1 MTLGPIELL
10 VIGFPGNQFT
20 GGILPEIEQLVD
32 DGIITIV
39 DALIVYKGDD
49 GVVEIIELDQIDAV
63 QDVAALS
70 KFIDEGN
77 GLLSEED
84 MEGFADALEPGSSAA
99 ALAFEHTW
107 FKPLRDEILDSG
119 GILLANMRIPGLVVD
134 EVLAA
139 VAALEDE

>member
-1 MTLGPIELL
+1 MALGPIELL

-20 GGILPEIEQLVD
+20 GGILPEIERLVD
-32 DGIITIV
+32 NDVITLV
-39 DALIVYKGDD
+39 DALLVYKDD
-49 GVVEIIELDQIDAV
+49 NGGVEIIELDQVDAS

-70 KFIDEGN
+70 QFLEEGN
-77 GLLSEED
+77 GLISEED

-107 FKPLRDEILDSG
+107 FKPLRDELVESG
-119 GILLANMRIPGLVVD
+119 GILLANMRVPGLVVD

-139 VAALEDE
+139 VAALENE

>member
-10 VIGFPGNQFT
+10 VIGFPGNRFT
-20 GGILPEIEQLVD
+20 GGILPEIERLID
-32 DGIITIV
+32 DGVITIV
-39 DALIVYKGDD
+39 DALLIYKDDD
-49 GVVEIIELDQIDAV
+49 GDVEIVELDQVDAG

-70 KFIDEGN
+70 KFLDESN
-77 GLLSEED
+77 GLISDED

-107 FKPLRDEILDSG
+107 FKPLRDELVGSG

-139 VAALEDE
+139 VAALENE

>member
-1 MTLGPIELL
+1 MALGPIELL

-20 GGILPEIEQLVD
+20 GGILPEIERLVD
-32 DGIITIV
+32 DDVITLV
-39 DALIVYKGDD
+39 DALLIYKDD
-49 GVVEIIELDQIDAV
+49 NGGIEIIELDQVDAS

-70 KFIDEGN
+70 QFLEEGN
-77 GLLSEED
+77 GLISEED

-107 FKPLRDEILDSG
+107 FKPLRDELVDSG

-134 EVLAA
+134 EVLEA

>member
-1 MTLGPIELL
+1 MALGPIELL
-10 VIGFPGNQFT
+10 VIGFPVNRFT
-20 GGILPEIEQLVD
+20 GGILPEIERLID
-32 DGIITIV
+32 DGVITVV
-39 DALIVYKGDD
+39 DALLIYKDDD
-49 GVVEIIELDQIDAV
+49 GDVEIVELDQVDAG
-63 QDVAALS
+63 QDVAALN
-70 KFIDEGN
+70 KFLDESN
-77 GLLSEED
+77 GLISDED

-107 FKPLRDEILDSG
+107 FKPLRDELVDSG

>member
-10 VIGFPGNQFT
+10 VIGFPGNRFT
-20 GGILPEIEQLVD
+20 GGILPEIERLID
-32 DGIITIV
+32 DGVITIV
-39 DALIVYKGDD
+39 DALLIYKDDD
-49 GVVEIIELDQIDAV
+49 GVVEIVELDQVDAG

-70 KFIDEGN
+70 KFLDESN
-77 GLLSEED
+77 GLISDED

-107 FKPLRDEILDSG
+107 FKPLRDELVGSG

-139 VAALEDE
+139 VAALENE

>member
-1 MTLGPIELL
+1 MALGPIELL

-20 GGILPEIEQLVD
+20 GGILPEIERLVD
-32 DGIITIV
+32 NDIITLV
-39 DALIVYKGDD
+39 DALLIYKDDD
-49 GVVEIIELDQIDAV
+49 GEVEIIELDQIDAG
-63 QDVAALS
+63 QDVAALG
-70 KFIDEGN
+70 KFLEESN
-77 GLLSEED
+77 GLISEED
-84 MEGFADALEPGSSAA
+84 MEGFATALEPGSSAA

-107 FKPLRDEILDSG
+107 FRPLRDDLIGSG

>member
-1 MTLGPIELL
+1 MALGPIELL
-10 VIGFPGNQFT
+10 VIGFPGNRFT
-20 GGILPEIEQLVD
+20 GGILPEIERLVD
-32 DGIITIV
+32 SDVVTLV
-39 DALIVYKGDD
+39 DALLVYKDED
-49 GVVEIIELDQIDAV
+49 GAVAIVELDQVDAS
-63 QDVAALS
+63 QDIAALS
-70 KFIDEGN
+70 KFLDESN
-77 GLLSEED
+77 GLISEED

-107 FKPLRDEILDSG
+107 FKPLRDELIDSG

>member
-1 MTLGPIELL
+1 MALGPIELL
-10 VIGFPGNQFT
+10 VIGFPGNRFT
-20 GGILPEIEQLVD
+20 GGILPEVERLVD
-32 DGIITIV
+32 NDVITLV
-39 DALIVYKGDD
+39 DALLIFKDDD
-49 GVVEIIELDQIDAV
+49 GEVEFIELDQVDAD

-70 KFIDEGN
+70 RFLDEGN
-77 GLLSEED
+77 GLISEED
-84 MEGFADALEPGSSAA
+84 MDDFAAALEPGSSAA

-107 FKPLRDEILDSG
+107 FKPLRDELVDSG

>member
-1 MTLGPIELL
+1 MALGPIELL
-10 VIGFPGNQFT
+10 VIGFPGNRFT
-20 GGILPEIEQLVD
+20 GGILPEIERLID
-32 DGIITIV
+32 DGVITVV
-39 DALIVYKGDD
+39 DALLIYKDDD
-49 GVVEIIELDQIDAV
+49 GDVEIVELDQVDAG
-63 QDVAALS
+63 QDVAALN
-70 KFIDEGN
+70 KFLDESN
-77 GLLSEED
+77 GLISDED

-107 FKPLRDEILDSG
+107 FKPLRDELVGSG

>member
-1 MTLGPIELL
+1 MALGPIELL

-20 GGILPEIEQLVD
+20 GGILPEIERLVD
-32 DGIITIV
+32 NDVITLV
-39 DALIVYKGDD
+39 DALLVYKDD
-49 GVVEIIELDQIDAV
+49 NGGVEIIELDQVDAS

-70 KFIDEGN
+70 RFLEEGN
-77 GLLSEED
+77 GLISEED

-107 FKPLRDEILDSG
+107 FKPLRDELVESG
-119 GILLANMRIPGLVVD
+119 GILLANMRVPGLVVD

-139 VAALEDE
+139 VAALENE

>member
-1 MTLGPIELL
+1 MALGPIELL

-20 GGILPEIEQLVD
+20 GGILPEIERLVD
-32 DGIITIV
+32 NDVITLV
-39 DALIVYKGDD
+39 DALLVYKDD
-49 GVVEIIELDQIDAV
+49 NGGIEIIELDQVDAS

-70 KFIDEGN
+70 QFLEEGN
-77 GLLSEED
+77 GLISEED

-107 FKPLRDEILDSG
+107 FKPLRDELVDSG
-119 GILLANMRIPGLVVD
+119 GILLANMRVPGLVVD

-139 VAALEDE
+139 VAALENE

>member
-1 MTLGPIELL
+1 MALGPIELL

-20 GGILPEIEQLVD
+20 GGILPEIERLVD
-32 DGIITIV
+32 DDVITLV
-39 DALIVYKGDD
+39 DALLIYKDD
-49 GVVEIIELDQIDAV
+49 NGGIEIIELDQVDAS

-70 KFIDEGN
+70 QFLEEGN
-77 GLLSEED
+77 GLISEED

-107 FKPLRDEILDSG
+107 FKPLRDELVDSG

>member
-1 MTLGPIELL
+1 MALGPIELL
-10 VIGFPGNQFT
+10 VIGFPGNRFT
-20 GGILPEIEQLVD
+20 GGILPEVERLVD
-32 DGIITIV
+32 NDVITLV
-39 DALIVYKGDD
+39 DALLIYKDDD
-49 GVVEIIELDQIDAV
+49 GEVEIVELDQVDAG

-70 KFIDEGN
+70 KFLEESN
-77 GLLSEED
+77 GLISEED

-107 FKPLRDEILDSG
+107 FKPLRDELVGSG

>member
-1 MTLGPIELL
+1 MALAPIELL

-20 GGILPEIEQLVD
+20 GGILPEIERLVD
-32 DGIITIV
+32 DGVITLV
-39 DALIVYKGDD
+39 DALVIFKDDD
-49 GVVEIIELDQIDAV
+49 GEIEIIELDQIDPG

-70 KFIDEGN
+70 RFLDESN
-77 GLLSEED
+77 GLISEED
-84 MEGFADALEPGSSAA
+84 MEGFAEALVPGSSAA

-107 FKPLRDEILDSG
+107 FKPLRDELVDSG
-119 GILLANMRIPGLVVD
+119 GILLANMRIPGLVAD

>member
-1 MTLGPIELL
+1 MALGPIELL
-10 VIGFPGNQFT
+10 VIGFPGNRFT
-20 GGILPEIEQLVD
+20 GGILPEIERLVD
-32 DGIITIV
+32 SDVITLV
-39 DALIVYKGDD
+39 DALLIFKDDD
-49 GVVEIIELDQIDAV
+49 GGVEFVELDQVDAG

-70 KFIDEGN
+70 RFLDEGN
-77 GLLSEED
+77 GLISEED
-84 MEGFADALEPGSSAA
+84 MDDFAAALEPGSSAA

-107 FKPLRDEILDSG
+107 FKPLRDELVDSG